1 MLRSSFL
8 LVCAALLAPGCIAQ
22 TKREATDIANH
33 PFSENFAPGGK
44 LRLRVRSGEV
54 HVIGTD
60 ENKISVELS
69 GAKAYDA
76 RRLKVRLERKDS
88 TAEMRIS
95 GGPRN
100 DLTITIRIPSN
111 TDLYARIPFGEV
123 HVENVASNQDVE
135 LHAGEL
141 TVDVGDSADY
151 SHVDASV
158 ITGEVDAVPFGESHG
173 GLFRSFRMDG
183 TGRYRLHAHVG
194 AGQLTFVARASNGF
208 RGSLL
213 PSVERSPGGR
223 GQASSR

>member
-8 LVCAALLAPGCIAQ
+8 LACAVLLAPACVAQ
-22 TKREATDIANH
+22 TKLEATDLVNH
-33 PFSENFAPGGK
+33 PFSVDFASGGK

-54 HVIGTD
+54 HVIGT
-60 ENKISVELS
+60 NQNRISVELS
-69 GAKAYDA
+69 GKKAFDA
-76 RRLKVRLERKDS
+76 GNVKVRVERKDS
-88 TAEMRIS
+88 TASVRVS

-123 HVENVASNQDVE
+123 HVENITGNQDVE

-141 TVDVGDSADY
+141 TVAMRESANY

-158 ITGEVDAVPFGESHG
+158 FSGEVDAAPFGESHG
-173 GLFRSFRMDG
+173 GLFRSFRREG

-194 AGQLTFVARASNGF
+194 TGQLT
-208 RGSLL
+208 L
-213 PSVERSPGGR
+213 
-223 GQASSR
+223 Q